1 MKNNNILK
9 LRLLL
14 IITTILAIS
23 FNFTTKSQSENKEIA
38 VAADTSIILS
48 KAYHYKEF
56 NELINAI
63 PFDTMYLVESE
74 IVKDTANLH
83 LNSSKHIELMKRPE
97 GYPKYDFGYNHDKL
111 LLSFEY
117 LKIEGDTARCMI
129 LNIFSG
135 VLADFK
141 LKKEKDGWQV
151 LSYGKNMT

>member
-1 MKNNNILK
+1 MQFYLVIPFIIFLLACNN
-9 LRLLL
+9 
-14 IITTILAIS
+14 TTP
-23 FNFTTKSQSENKEIA
+23 KSQSENKEMD

-63 PFDTMYLVESE
+63 PFDTMYLVESK
-74 IVKDTANLH
+74 IVNDTANLH

-97 GYPKYDFGYNHDKL
+97 GYPKYDFGYNYDKL

-141 LKKEKDGWQV
+141 LKKEKNDWQV
-151 LSYGKNMT
+151 LSYGKNMI

>member
-14 IITTILAIS
+14 IITTILAIG
-23 FNFTTKSQSENKEIA
+23 FNFTVKSQQESKEMH
-38 VAADTSIILS
+38 AADTAMVLS

-56 NELINAI
+56 NELINKI
-63 PFDTMYLVESE
+63 PFDTLYLVESK
-74 IVKDTANLH
+74 IMKDTTNLG

-97 GYPKYDFGYNHDKL
+97 GYPKYDFGYNYDKL

-141 LKKEKDGWQV
+141 LKKEKNGWQV
-151 LSYGKNMT
+151 LSYGKNMI

>member
-1 MKNNNILK
+1 MQFYLIVPFIIFLLACNNA
-9 LRLLL
+9 
-14 IITTILAIS
+14 TP
-23 FNFTTKSQSENKEIA
+23 KSQSENKEID

-48 KAYHYKEF
+48 KTYHYKEF

-63 PFDTMYLVESE
+63 PFDTMYLVESK
-74 IVKDTANLH
+74 IVNDTANLH

-97 GYPKYDFGYNHDKL
+97 GYPKYDFGYNYDKL
-111 LLSFEY
+111 FLSFEY

-141 LKKEKDGWQV
+141 LKKEKNDWKV
-151 LSYGKNMT
+151 LSYGKNMI

>member
-1 MKNNNILK
+1 MQFY
-9 LRLLL
+9 L
-14 IITTILAIS
+14 IIPFILFLLACNNTTP
-23 FNFTTKSQSENKEIA
+23 KSQSENKEMD

-63 PFDTMYLVESE
+63 PFDTMYLVESK

-97 GYPKYDFGYNHDKL
+97 GYPKYDFGYNYDKL

-141 LKKEKDGWQV
+141 LKKEKNDWKV
-151 LSYGKNMT
+151 LSYGKNMI